1 MNQRSSVSPSKLQA
15 QPDLR
20 TGSNKWR
27 LAIALLALTLGVFGL
42 ALFGGGVWLITL
54 GGSWYYGLTGA
65 GCVLSAILI
74 WRQRR
79 SALYLFAL
87 IWVLTVIWALWEVG
101 LNWWGLVPRLVAM
114 TVILFLILIV
124 SPALRRTTRT
134 AA

>member
-15 QPDLR
+15 QPDSR
-20 TGSNKWR
+20 TGSKWR

-42 ALFGGGVWLITL
+42 ALFGGGVWLIAL

>member
-20 TGSNKWR
+20 TGSKWR

-42 ALFGGGVWLITL
+42 ALFGGGGWLIAL